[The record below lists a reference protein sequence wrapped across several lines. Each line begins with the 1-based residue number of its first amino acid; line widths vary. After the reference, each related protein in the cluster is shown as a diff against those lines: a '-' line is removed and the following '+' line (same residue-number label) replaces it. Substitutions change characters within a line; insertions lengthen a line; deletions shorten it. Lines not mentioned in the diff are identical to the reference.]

1 MSSERE
7 VLTYDLFGTATRELA
22 QEVADSGFRPD
33 ITLDRKSVV

>member
-22 QEVADSGFRPD
+22 QQVADSGSDP
-33 ITLDRKSVV
+33 T